1 MSNVV
6 NFAKDLAERAGWTF
20 VQAAAASAA
29 VGQVT
34 SLNEVKQAALS
45 AAVAGGAAVLSL
57 VKGVIAG
64 TKTGTASSLKNQAVG
79 EAEVAGKHVLDEAL
93 AEANKIYPMPQ
104 S

>member
-1 MSNVV
+1 MSSVT

-20 VQAAAASAA
+20 VQAAAASVA

-64 TKTGTASSLKNQAVG
+64 TKTGTASSLKNQAVS
-79 EAEVAGKHVLDEAL
+79 EAESAGAHVLNEAL